1 MLEILNHFDLSIH
14 QSLNSLIVMSSNSML
29 TDLRSFLDLT
39 NLRNPLCT
47 ALSNIN
53 LNVGFEIVD
62 VVQLIL
68 LVARCS
74 MFLLQN

>member
-1 MLEILNHFDLSIH
+1 
-14 QSLNSLIVMSSNSML
+14 MSSNSIF

-39 NLRNPLCT
+39 NFRNPLCS

-62 VVQLIL
+62 VLG
-68 LVARCS
+68 
-74 MFLLQN
+74 N

>member
-1 MLEILNHFDLSIH
+1 
-14 QSLNSLIVMSSNSML
+14 MSSNSML

-39 NLRNPLCT
+39 NLRNPLCA

-62 VVQLIL
+62 VVAIDL
-68 LVARCS
+68 ASCS
-74 MFLLQN
+74 MFNVSFAK